1 MDRKLARTFLFAQSA
16 IIAGV
21 QIPPD
26 VHQGEGAAAHLG
38 DLDDIGGKTCA
49 ADRPD
54 PRVRNAQRTERP
66 AAEGGD
72 HEQQREFENV
82 ADSSQRTDVFA
93 PEHLYHEAAQEQQ
106 RKARERHPKHDF
118 ALETRSHSIERVEFL
133 AEQLARREREVEDHE
148 EQRILHP
155 AQQPVRS
162 APRPQ
167 FAPQPEPPAQPSEPS
182 DDRAHG
188 AEVAAEELG
197 KEHDPRGQ
205 REPHGNLEHRHRA
218 GQRAAG
224 QIGAEG
230 LQPPEGAVGLD
241 IHPFAREFRPED
253 GPRQGE
259 QHAPLQQEFGKVG
272 FSFHRLSLLV
282 CVVCRAPRQRSLTQR
297 TAAAP

>member
-1 MDRKLARTFLFAQSA
+1 MDRRLVRTFLFAQSA

-118 ALETRSHSIERVEFL
+118 ALETRSHGIERVEFL
-133 AEQLARREREVEDHE
+133 AEQLARREREIEDRE
-148 EQRILHP
+148 EQH
-155 AQQPVRS
+155 V
-162 APRPQ
+162 
-167 FAPQPEPPAQPSEPS
+167 
-182 DDRAHG
+182 
-188 AEVAAEELG
+188 
-197 KEHDPRGQ
+197 
-205 REPHGNLEHRHRA
+205 
-218 GQRAAG
+218 
-224 QIGAEG
+224 
-230 LQPPEGAVGLD
+230 
-241 IHPFAREFRPED
+241 
-253 GPRQGE
+253 
-259 QHAPLQQEFGKVG
+259 
-272 FSFHRLSLLV
+272 
-282 CVVCRAPRQRSLTQR
+282 LTQPR
-297 TAAAP
+297 SSSV

>member
-1 MDRKLARTFLFAQSA
+1 MVGSSKR
-16 IIAGV
+16 
-21 QIPPD
+21 P
-26 VHQGEGAAAHLG
+26 AAAEEDEHPEPCPRHAPG
-38 DLDDIGGKTCA
+38 A
-49 ADRPD
+49 ERPG
-54 PRVRNAQRTERP
+54 RKCRREEQRP
-66 AAEGGD
+66 AAEEVAGGP
-72 HEQQREFENV
+72 
-82 ADSSQRTDVFA
+82 QRTKIAA
-93 PEHLYHEAAQEQQ
+93 PEHPDAEAP
-106 RKARERHPKHDF
+106 RKQHDEHHERHPEDDF
-118 ALETRSHSIERVEFL
+118 TLEARGDGVVGVQLVAKE
-133 AEQLARREREVEDHE
+133 LARREREVEDHE